1 MHVYVNLHTY
11 IYIYTHTLVT
21 LDLRTTPSHVRNT
34 QSIKDSRHTVGHGAW
49 TFGGRCFG
57 SDRGMQK
64 WQGSMNVTQIV
75 PILAS
80 SFQVFF
86 FFFSGLKYVEFH
98 PSEGTTM
105 FERAMVLI
113 STCGKL
119 KDNWIS
125 SFFRC
130 HGNEFMEAVMLLRR
144 STSCNMP
151 CPWKIN
157 RDSNHLEHVLEF
169 IRLLVGTLVLPSPIK
184 IARTSGSTGYLVA
197 T

>member
-1 MHVYVNLHTY
+1 MSATRSP
-11 IYIYTHTLVT
+11 
-21 LDLRTTPSHVRNT
+21 LRTVDTPWAMVLEHLAAGASAP
-34 QSIKDSRHTVGHGAW
+34 TVGCRSGKDQWMSHKSCRFW
-49 TFGGRCFG
+49 
-57 SDRGMQK
+57 
-64 WQGSMNVTQIV
+64 
-75 PILAS
+75 P
-80 SFQVFF
+80 QVFKFF

>member
-86 FFFSGLKYVEFH
+86 FFFRASSMLSFTRVKEQPCLSAPWCWYQHVANWKTIESVHSFVAMETNSWKLWCFYAGLH
-98 PSEGTTM
+98 H
-105 FERAMVLI
+105 A
-113 STCGKL
+113 TCLVHGKL
-119 KDNWIS
+119 TETPTI
-125 SFFRC
+125 
-130 HGNEFMEAVMLLRR
+130 
-144 STSCNMP
+144 
-151 CPWKIN
+151 
-157 RDSNHLEHVLEF
+157 
-169 IRLLVGTLVLPSPIK
+169 
-184 IARTSGSTGYLVA
+184 
-197 T
+197 